1 MSRLVVDI
9 VLWASFI
16 LAVLY
21 TERVG
26 ALNRDEKHLFNAVG
40 VGLPLMLGLNYNSS
54 FQAMAGIMRWKVL
67 ESSTFT
73 FKEVIVSPIMTR
85 ETEQTNADTWE
96 TDLIL
101 SLDSFLTVTKLG
113 VHWFKQIVKG
123 ERKKRWMYFGR
134 ALACLGWVILT
145 LVKIIA
151 LILIYSG

>member
-1 MSRLVVDI
+1 
-9 VLWASFI
+9 
-16 LAVLY
+16 
-21 TERVG
+21 
-26 ALNRDEKHLFNAVG
+26 
-40 VGLPLMLGLNYNSS
+40 
-54 FQAMAGIMRWKVL
+54 
-67 ESSTFT
+67 
-73 FKEVIVSPIMTR
+73 MTR